1 MRVYLSIVLCFIFV
15 KIGQAQED
23 ELTPYEI
30 ALKRI
35 TEAEASGATVLN
47 LSDMR
52 LTKLSS
58 EIGNLQNL
66 QVLHLQS
73 NVPTI
78 CLPK

>member
-1 MRVYLSIVLCFIFV
+1 MRVYLSVLFCLIFV
-15 KIGQAQED
+15 ALVSAQED